1 MYFNFKLMAM
11 IKNPFVV
18 AGRISREYFCDRDK
32 EKKAICKSITN
43 GNNLVL
49 ISPRRMGKTGLI
61 RYCFENEFDEDGYYT
76 FFIDIMHTTSLQ
88 EFTYLLGRKIY
99 EAIVPRSRKMLT
111 AFIQTIKSISS
122 QFGFD
127 PITNTPTFNLNLG
140 DIIKPELTLEEIF
153 RYLEN
158 ADKPCIVA
166 IDEFQQIAKF
176 PEKNIEALLRTHIQT
191 MTNCQFIFA
200 GSEYHVMQE
209 IFLSAVHPFYNS
221 ADILE
226 LKPIEKDYYTDF
238 VEKWMNKYDKHI
250 DRNDIS
256 EVYQLFRGNTYGM
269 QRTFN
274 EVFAS
279 VDDGENCSR
288 NIIIQSINDII
299 DSKEPLFQEMLS
311 NIPEKQ
317 KPLLYAIAEEGEVE
331 RITSANFIKKH
342 KLSSASANQY
352 AAKQLINYGIVTKLH
367 NKYSISEQFFDIWIN
382 RMYGRKTAVM
392 LES

>member
-1 MYFNFKLMAM
+1 MP
-11 IKNPFVV
+11 IVKNPFVV
-18 AGRISREYFCDRDK
+18 TGRINKEYFCDREK
-32 EKKAICKSITN
+32 EKKSICKSITN

-49 ISPRRMGKTGLI
+49 ISPRRMGKNGLI
-61 RYCFENEFDEDGYYT
+61 RYCFENDFDKEGYYT
-76 FFIDIMHTTSLQ
+76 FFIDILHTTSLQ

-99 EAIVPRSRKMLT
+99 ESIVPRNRKALT
-111 AFIQTIKSISS
+111 AFVQALKSINS

-127 PITNTPTFNLNLG
+127 PISNTPTFNLSLG

-153 RYLEN
+153 SYLEH

-176 PEKNIEALLRTHIQT
+176 PEKNIEALLRTHIQA

-209 IFLSAVHPFYNS
+209 IFMSSVHPFYNS

-226 LKPIEKDYYTDF
+226 LKPIDESYYTDF
-238 VEKWMNKYDKHI
+238 VEKWMNKYNKHI
-250 DRNDIS
+250 ERNNIS
-256 EVYQLFRGNTYGM
+256 EVYGLFRGNTYGM

-279 VDDGENCSR
+279 VDDGEDCSR
-288 NIIIQSINDII
+288 DIIIQSINDIV

-331 RITSANFIKKH
+331 KITSAQFIKKH

-382 RMYGRKTAVM
+382 RMYGRKPAVM
-392 LES
+392 